1 MIIMHPT
8 SLSDTLDFA
17 AEALFYQKSI
27 VSPLRNELTA
37 LILSRQIQSGSNAGY
52 FIPFASGLRGQ
63 SSLFTGETLH
73 TEFASRNLLLI
84 ESVKLLTQLS
94 LDDPAVNR
102 SIRIS
107 AQRMNT
113 LCYSQFC
120 GKGECKAL
128 TIAYMRYLAVS
139 ISDEDS
145 VWLDQFLKQ
154 LVGYRDGKGKWYGFP
169 VFFTLLMLS
178 ETDRP
183 LAAEELEYAAP
194 TFERLSRQVWPND
207 RYSKRCQSIVNKIS
221 ARSEHHAY
229 PMPLGQ

>member
-17 AEALFYQKSI
+17 AEALFYQKPI
-27 VSPLRNELTA
+27 DSPLRDELTA
-37 LILSRQIQSGSNAGY
+37 LIINRQIQSGSNAGY
-52 FIPFASGLRGQ
+52 FIPFASGLRSQ
-63 SSLFTGETLH
+63 SRLFTGETLH

-84 ESVKLLTQLS
+84 ESVRLLTRLA

-107 AQRMNT
+107 DQRMNS

-120 GKGECKAL
+120 SKGECKAL
-128 TIAYMRYLAVS
+128 SIAYMRYLAVS
-139 ISDEDS
+139 ISDEAS
-145 VWLDQFLKQ
+145 VRLDQFLTQ

-169 VFFTLLMLS
+169 FFYTLLMLS
-178 ETDRP
+178 EIDRS
-183 LAAEELEYAAP
+183 LAAEEVVYAAP
-194 TFERLSRQVWPND
+194 TLEKLSRQVWSTD
-207 RYSKRCQSIVNKIS
+207 RYSKRCQSIVDKIS

-229 PMPLGQ
+229 PLLLG

>member
-8 SLSDTLDFA
+8 SLSETIDFA

-27 VSPLRNELTA
+27 LPPLRDELTT
-37 LILSRQIQSGSNAGY
+37 LILSRQVQSGSNAGY
-52 FIPFASGLRGQ
+52 FIPFASGLRSQ
-63 SSLFTGETLH
+63 SRLFTGETMH

-84 ESVKLLTQLS
+84 ESVKLLTLLA

-107 AQRMNT
+107 DQRMHT
-113 LCYSQFC
+113 QCYSQFC
-120 GKGECKAL
+120 SKGECKAL
-128 TIAYMRYLAVS
+128 TIAYMRNLAVS
-139 ISDEDS
+139 SSDEAY
-145 VWLDQFLKQ
+145 VCLDQFLTQ
-154 LVGYRDGKGKWYGFP
+154 LIGYRDGKGKWYGFP
-169 VFFTLLMLS
+169 FFYTLLMLS

-183 LAAEELEYAAP
+183 LAAEELEYATP

-207 RYSKRCQSIVNKIS
+207 RYSKRCQSIVEKIS

-229 PMPLGQ
+229 PLLLGQ

>member
-1 MIIMHPT
+1 MMIMHPT

-17 AEALFYQKSI
+17 AEAIFYQKSI
-27 VSPLRNELTA
+27 HPPLRDELTA

-52 FIPFASGLRGQ
+52 FIPYASELRSQ
-63 SSLFTGETLH
+63 SRLFTGETMH
-73 TEFASRNLLLI
+73 TEFANRNLLLI
-84 ESVKLLTQLS
+84 ESVKLLALLT
-94 LDDPAVNR
+94 LDDPVVNR

-107 AQRMNT
+107 DQRMNT

-120 GKGECKAL
+120 SKGECKAL

-139 ISDEDS
+139 IAGDAS
-145 VWLDQFLKQ
+145 VWLDQFLTQ
-154 LVGYRDGKGKWYGFP
+154 LVGYRDGKGKWHGFP
-169 VFFTLLMLS
+169 FFYTLLMLS

-183 LAAEELEYAAP
+183 LAADELEYAAP